1 VQNKVLEAMA
11 MARPVL
17 VTPQALEGIEAEPGR
32 ELVLADGAAAFADA
46 AVRAGRGETDPGMGA
61 AARRCVIEHFS
72 WPARL
77 AGLDRLL
84 DRALEG
90 RSP

>member
-1 VQNKVLEAMA
+1 
-11 MARPVL
+11 
-17 VTPQALEGIEAEPGR
+17 
-32 ELVLADGAAAFADA
+32 
-46 AVRAGRGETDPGMGA
+46 MGA